1 MKHFISITLEALM
14 ATSAVADDWEK
25 DYQIIK
31 FRIRSGENEKDRN
44 APYTPF
50 EHNLEKA
57 LGVEVEIFTAGSY
70 DGVIQALGAD
80 QIEFAF
86 LGSSAYAAAYTG
98 TDGGVEPLISR
109 LRKDGTTGYYSVV
122 VTRCEDGYRSISDLK
137 GKVLAFAD
145 PGLNS
150 SYAVP
155 YYNIAKEV
163 DTKSFF
169 SAIPFSGS
177 Y

>member
-1 MKHFISITLEALM
+1 MSLLEL
-14 ATSAVADDWEK
+14 DDLLDDLEK
-25 DYQIIK
+25 A
-31 FRIRSGENEKDRN
+31 GENEKDRI
-44 APYTPF
+44 ARYTPF
-50 EHNLEKA
+50 EQYLEKD

-70 DGVIQALGAD
+70 DGVIQALGAG

-98 TDGGVEPLISR
+98 TDGAVEPLISR

-122 VTRCEDGYRSISDLK
+122 VTRCEDGYASISDLE

-145 PGLNS
+145 PDSTSG
-150 SYAVP
+150 YAVP

-163 DTKSFF
+163 DPKTFF

-177 Y
+177 HGAHSTW

>member
-1 MKHFISITLEALM
+1 MS
-14 ATSAVADDWEK
+14 
-25 DYQIIK
+25 
-31 FRIRSGENEKDRN
+31 
-44 APYTPF
+44 
-50 EHNLEKA
+50 
-57 LGVEVEIFTAGSY
+57 VEIEVFSASSY

-122 VTRCEDGYRSISDLK
+122 VTRCEDGYRSISDLR

-145 PGLNS
+145 PDSTSG
-150 SYAVP
+150 YVVK

-163 DTKSFF
+163 DPKSFF
-169 SAIPFSGS
+169 SAIPVSGS
-177 Y
+177 REAGIASVARGTFDAAAT